1 MKLLHIDSSVL
12 AANSV
17 SRQLTR
23 SAVEQWR
30 AAQPDT
36 TVIYRDLA
44 ARAPG
49 HLSAEMLG
57 AASLPPAQRSARQRE
72 ELAFGEELLAE
83 FLAADVVVLGAPM
96 YNFTIP
102 SQLKAWLDR
111 VLVAGR
117 TFKYIE
123 SGPVGLASGK
133 KVVIVSSRGGIYS
146 AGTPAEALDHQES
159 YLKVALGF
167 MGITDVTV
175 VRAEGVNMEERREQA
190 ISAAHAEL
198 RGLFGLPAAA

>member
-1 MKLLHIDSSVL
+1 MCLPRTGTNPSLPPTISLIPTKAMGCGAAGPPAVHPFTQDQERPMKLLHIDSSVL
-12 AANSV
+12 DANSV

-23 SAVEQWR
+23 SAV
-30 AAQPDT
+30 
-36 TVIYRDLA
+36 
-44 ARAPG
+44 
-49 HLSAEMLG
+49 
-57 AASLPPAQRSARQRE
+57 E

-117 TFKYIE
+117 TFKYTE
-123 SGPVGLASGK
+123 SGPVGLAGGK

-146 AGTPAEALDHQES
+146 PGTPAEALDHQES

-167 MGITDVTV
+167 MGITDITV